1 MLIDYRLLIYK
12 KYLFKFFLFNVE
24 FIPFFAF
31 QAKCEFFIQKISKQH
46 SWFFRFWSLWPK
58 NEKWNEPN
66 IKLDHWKFRSQYKD
80 FYMLS
85 GEWDHFPPI
94 SLLFFQNGQSDGLQG
109 CDQWHEFYQY
119 RHQGLWSTN
128 QFLRLLQYASLF
140 ERRCLQQ
147 CKSYPK

>member
-1 MLIDYRLLIYK
+1 MVTALLKVLTVNRVPPLVWMTSTSLASSLEILWDWSSVRSNHGLAGSSANWLQIIDLNTYSNSS
-12 KYLFKFFLFNVE
+12 YLKLAHLKFLS
-24 FIPFFAF
+24 
-31 QAKCEFFIQKISKQH
+31 QSKD
-46 SWFFRFWSLWPK
+46 
-58 NEKWNEPN
+58 
-66 IKLDHWKFRSQYKD
+66 I
-80 FYMLS
+80 YMLS
-85 GEWDHFPPI
+85 GEWDRFPPI

-128 QFLRLLQYASLF
+128 QFLRLLRYASLF